1 MRQPPLPED
10 FRSALHGPR
19 VTARLGVW
27 LGAAFGICFLTG
39 LVSHLQQH
47 PLPFFVLPPDPS
59 WAYRV
64 TQGIHVATGTAS
76 VPLLLAKM
84 YAAYPRLFERPL
96 LGRPVR
102 ALERGS
108 IAVLV
113 ASAFL
118 QVFTGIANG
127 AGWYVFGFGFTQ
139 VHFAFAWVAI
149 GALVI
154 HIAVKL
160 PVIRTAL
167 SAPLEAPD
175 DAAATNDAATN
186 DAAGSVRVGADT
198 ADSVRV
204 GGDRRWFIRGALGVS
219 AGALALT
226 VGSTVRPLESLSLLR
241 TRRPSTSPG
250 GVPVNRT
257 ALQAGIGPSTDE
269 GNWRVALSGP
279 GGTRSLGLA
288 ELLAMPQVTAD
299 LPISCVEG
307 WSAGATW
314 SGVRMRDLLALVG
327 GSGADVRVDSAE
339 RSGGYRQTVLPA
351 AYAAHPDTLVAL
363 QMNGARLS
371 VDHGFPARLI
381 APNRAGV
388 LQTKWLERLE
398 VIA

>member
-39 LVSHLQQH
+39 IVSHLQQH

-96 LGRPVR
+96 LGGPVR

-167 SAPLEAPD
+167 TSPLESPEDVASGD
-175 DAAATNDAATN
+175 DAA
-186 DAAGSVRVGADT
+186 SSRQ
-198 ADSVRV
+198 V

-219 AGALALT
+219 AGALLLT
-226 VGSTVRPLESLSLLR
+226 VGSTIRPLESLSLLR

-269 GNWRVALSGP
+269 ASWRVALSGP
-279 GGTRSLGLA
+279 GGSRSLGLA
-288 ELLAMPQVTAD
+288 ELRAMPQVTAD

-314 SGVRMRDLLALVG
+314 SGVRVRDLLALVG
-327 GSGADVRVDSAE
+327 GSGSDLRVDSAE

-351 AYAAHPDTLVAL
+351 AYAAHPDTLLAL
-363 QMNGARLS
+363 QLNGARLS
-371 VDHGFPARLI
+371 LDHGFPARLI

-388 LQTKWLERLE
+388 LQTKWVERLE